1 LPPRLWQ
8 AERKHTILQLSA
20 DFRLVDLASD
30 RIEGERTS
38 CGIREVRIGGKF
50 CRSKSCATLM
60 ASTIRDQESCENNAD
75 AVVLAT

>member
-1 LPPRLWQ
+1 
-8 AERKHTILQLSA
+8 LQLSA
-20 DFRLVDLASD
+20 DFRLVDLAGD

-60 ASTIRDQESCENNAD
+60 ASTITRSGIMQNNAD
-75 AVVLAT
+75 AVILAR

>member
-1 LPPRLWQ
+1 
-8 AERKHTILQLSA
+8 LQLSA
-20 DFRLVDLASD
+20 DFRLVDLAGD

-60 ASTIRDQESCENNAD
+60 ASTTRTRLFWLGELSE
-75 AVVLAT
+75 VLFVPGMGRMAK